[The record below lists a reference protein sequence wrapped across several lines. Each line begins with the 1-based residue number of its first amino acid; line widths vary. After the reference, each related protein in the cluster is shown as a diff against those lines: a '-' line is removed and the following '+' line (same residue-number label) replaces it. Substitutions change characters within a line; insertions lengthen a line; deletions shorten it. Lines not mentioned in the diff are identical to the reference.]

1 MVTGWRRAFCTSI
14 PKDRQSKVLK
24 EKQQHC
30 DNSSTNQS
38 PKISS
43 KFGFFSNPSTPRLQS
58 QPVSSPSLRCRT
70 TANTPTSSLPNSP
83 KLQCNVSVTPTKNN
97 INNNNSPRLFQLSN
111 PSSPKSP
118 SSFSLLKSSLRL
130 SKVSQSHPFFPYSF
144 RFHCFS
150 ADVRLFPHFF
160 FLQSRC
166 GICLQS
172 VKAGQGTAIFTA
184 ECSHSFH
191 FPCIASHVKK
201 NQILVCPVC
210 NTSWKELPL
219 LSLHH
224 THNIIPPT
232 GVNTNNNKTR
242 EPSKL
247 REVKTKSLRVYDD
260 DEPLMSPTS
269 GARFNPIPESD
280 ENESEQGDDENGAV
294 EFQGFFVNSASTPRC
309 IAHNYMNIR
318 NVEVRLLPEAAVVTV
333 GRSYE
338 TYAVVLKIKAPP
350 FPAAIG
356 GGTASSLLNPAS
368 RAPIDLVTV
377 LDVSASTNGARLQMM
392 KRAMRLVISSLC
404 STDRLSIVAFSA
416 TSKRLLPLRRM
427 TTNGRRSA
435 RRIVDAIAGVGQGM
449 CVNDALKKAAKV
461 LEDRREKNPVAT
473 IMLLSEGHDDLGS
486 GPGNQKQRSSPVV
499 SSTRFTHMDIPV
511 HTIAFNDSA
520 ACGHAPSEDVFAK
533 CVGSLLSVVLQD
545 LRLQLGFATGSSPA
559 QIAAVY
565 SLTGR
570 PAALGTGS
578 VRLGDLYAEEERE
591 LLVEMKVPTSSFGA
605 HHVLSVRS
613 THKDPTTQELVYSNA
628 QTLLVP
634 RPHAVRSSSPNI
646 ERLRNLHVATRAV
659 AESRRLVEHNDLSS
673 SHHLLTSARALLLQS
688 SSASADEYIR
698 GLEAEL
704 SDLHRRRQQQLL
716 NQRQRVNGRELNR
729 TNENPDP
736 LTPIS
741 AWRAAERLAKLA
753 IMRKSMNRV
762 SDLHGFE
769 SARF

>member
-1 MVTGWRRAFCTSI
+1 M
-14 PKDRQSKVLK
+14 
-24 EKQQHC
+24 
-30 DNSSTNQS
+30 
-38 PKISS
+38 
-43 KFGFFSNPSTPRLQS
+43 
-58 QPVSSPSLRCRT
+58 
-70 TANTPTSSLPNSP
+70 
-83 KLQCNVSVTPTKNN
+83 
-97 INNNNSPRLFQLSN
+97 
-111 PSSPKSP
+111 
-118 SSFSLLKSSLRL
+118 
-130 SKVSQSHPFFPYSF
+130 
-144 RFHCFS
+144 
-150 ADVRLFPHFF
+150 
-160 FLQSRC
+160 
-166 GICLQS
+166 
-172 VKAGQGTAIFTA
+172 KAGQGTAIFTA

-210 NTSWKELPL
+210 SASWKELPL

-224 THNIIPPT
+224 TQNLPS
-232 GVNTNNNKTR
+232 GANNNKSR
-242 EPSKL
+242 ESSKL

-260 DEPLMSPTS
+260 DEPLMSPTY

-280 ENESEQGDDENGAV
+280 ENESEQGDENGAVV
-294 EFQGFFVNSASTPRC
+294 EFQGFVVNAASTPRS
-309 IAHNYMNIR
+309 AGNGYMTNR
-318 NVEVRLLPEAAVVTV
+318 NVDVRLLPEAAVMAV

-338 TYAVVLKIKAPP
+338 TYAVVLKIIAPP
-350 FPAAIG
+350 SPAAIG
-356 GGTASSLLNPAS
+356 CGTTSSLLNPAS

-377 LDVSASTNGARLQMM
+377 LDVSTSMSGFRLQMM

-427 TTNGRRSA
+427 TTTGRRSA

-449 CVNDALKKAAKV
+449 CVKDALKKAVKV

-473 IMLLSEGHDDLGS
+473 ILLLSEGHDDHAAGS
-486 GPGNQKQRSSPVV
+486 ANRTGSSSVV
-499 SSTRFTHMDIPV
+499 SSTRFTHMEIPV
-511 HTIAFNDSA
+511 HSIAFSDSA
-520 ACGHAPSEDVFAK
+520 ACGHAPSEDVFAE
-533 CVGSLLSVVLQD
+533 CVGGLLSMVVQD
-545 LRLQLGFATGSSPA
+545 LRLQLAFASGSAPA
-559 QIAAVY
+559 EIAAVY

-591 LLVEMKVPTSSFGA
+591 LLVELKVPASSIGS

-613 THKDPTTQELVYSNA
+613 SHKDPTTQELVYSKD
-628 QTLLVP
+628 QTLRVP

-688 SSASADEYIR
+688 SSASGEEYIR

-704 SDLHRRRQQQLL
+704 ADLRRRRQHQIQ
-716 NQRQRVNGRELNR
+716 NHRQRINGRELNR
-729 TNENPDP
+729 VNQNPDP
-736 LTPIS
+736 LTPTS